1 MTLLET
7 KRLILREFTFDDA
20 AFILTLLNEP
30 SFIRYINDKNVRNLE
45 DARQYIV
52 NGPMASYARNGFGL
66 YLVELKDTAV
76 PIGMC
81 GLLKREELPDADI
94 GFAFLPDYW
103 GKGFALESATAV
115 LNDARE
121 RLGLKRVLAIVMPEN
136 NASIKLLEK
145 LGMRFERDTDDVQ
158 VFAIDYDSTPFQT
171 IL

>member
-7 KRLILREFTFDDA
+7 ERLLLRELTFDDA
-20 AFILTLLNEP
+20 QFILTLLNDP
-30 SFIRYINDKNVRNLE
+30 SFLRYINDKNVRNLE
-45 DARQYIV
+45 DARQYML

-66 YLVELKDTAV
+66 YLVELKDSSV
-76 PIGMC
+76 PIGLC

-103 GKGFALESATAV
+103 GKGFAFESARAV
-115 LNDARE
+115 MNDARE
-121 RLGLKRVLAIVMPEN
+121 RLKLKRVLAIVMRDN
-136 NASIKLLEK
+136 HASIKLLEK
-145 LGMRFERDTDDVQ
+145 LGMSFERDKDDLQ

>member
-7 KRLILREFTFDDA
+7 ERLILRELTLDDA
-20 AFILTLLNEP
+20 PFILTLLNDP
-30 SFIRYINDKNVRNLE
+30 SFLRYINDKNVRNLE
-45 DARQYIV
+45 DARQYML

-76 PIGMC
+76 PIGLC
-81 GLLKREELPDADI
+81 GLLKREELPDPDI

-103 GKGFALESATAV
+103 GKGFALESAIAV
-115 LNDARE
+115 MNDARE
-121 RLGLKRVLAIVMPEN
+121 RLGRKRVLAIVMPDN
-136 NASIKLLEK
+136 YASIKLLEK
-145 LGMRFERDTDDVQ
+145 LGMRFERDKDDVK

>member
-7 KRLILREFTFDDA
+7 ERLILRELTFDDA
-20 AFILTLLNEP
+20 QFILTLLNDP
-30 SFIRYINDKNVRNLE
+30 AFLRYINDKNVRNLE
-45 DARQYIV
+45 DARQYML

-66 YLVELKDTAV
+66 YLVELKDSSV
-76 PIGMC
+76 PVGLC

-103 GKGFALESATAV
+103 GKGFAFESARAV
-115 LNDARE
+115 MNDARE
-121 RLGLKRVLAIVMPEN
+121 RLKLKRVLAIVMPDN
-136 NASIKLLEK
+136 HASIKLLEK
-145 LGMRFERDTDDVQ
+145 LGMSFERDKDDVK

>member
-7 KRLILREFTFDDA
+7 ERLILRELTFDDA
-20 AFILTLLNEP
+20 PFILTLLNEP

-45 DARQYIV
+45 DARQYML

-66 YLVELKDTAV
+66 YLVELKDPGV
-76 PIGMC
+76 PIGIC
-81 GLLKREELPDADI
+81 GLLKREDLPEADI

-103 GKGFALESATAV
+103 GKGFAFESASAV
-115 LNDARE
+115 MNDARE
-121 RLGLKRVLAIVMPEN
+121 RLGLKRVLAIVSPDN
-136 NASIKLLEK
+136 DASIKLLEK
-145 LGMRFERDTDDVQ
+145 LGMTFERDKDDVK

>member
-7 KRLILREFTFDDA
+7 ERLILRELTFDDA
-20 AFILTLLNEP
+20 QFILTLLNEP
-30 SFIRYINDKNVRNLE
+30 SFLRYINDKNVRNLE
-45 DARQYIV
+45 DARQYML

-66 YLVELKDTAV
+66 YLVELKDAAV
-76 PIGMC
+76 PIGLC

-103 GKGFALESATAV
+103 GKGFAFESARAV
-115 LNDARE
+115 MNDARE
-121 RLGLKRVLAIVMPEN
+121 RLKLKRVLAIVMPDN
-136 NASIKLLEK
+136 HASIKLLEK
-145 LGMRFERDTDDVQ
+145 LGMSFERDKDDVQ

>member
-7 KRLILREFTFDDA
+7 ERLILRELTLDDA
-20 AFILTLLNEP
+20 PFILTLLNDP
-30 SFIRYINDKNVRNLE
+30 SFLRYINDKNVRNLE
-45 DARQYIV
+45 DARQYML

-76 PIGMC
+76 PIGLC
-81 GLLKREELPDADI
+81 GLLKREELPDPDI

-103 GKGFALESATAV
+103 GKGFALESAIAV
-115 LNDARE
+115 MNDARE
-121 RLGLKRVLAIVMPEN
+121 RLGQKRVLAIVMPDN
-136 NASIKLLEK
+136 YASIKLLEK
-145 LGMRFERDTDDVQ
+145 LGMRFERDKDDVK

>member
-7 KRLILREFTFDDA
+7 ERLILRELTFDDA
-20 AFILTLLNEP
+20 QFILTLLNEP
-30 SFIRYINDKNVRNLE
+30 SFLRYINDKNVRNLE
-45 DARQYIV
+45 DARQYML

-66 YLVELKDTAV
+66 YLVEFKDAAV
-76 PIGMC
+76 PIGLC

-103 GKGFALESATAV
+103 GKGFAFESARAV
-115 LNDARE
+115 MNDARE
-121 RLGLKRVLAIVMPEN
+121 RLKLKRVLAIVMPDN
-136 NASIKLLEK
+136 HASIKLLEK
-145 LGMRFERDTDDVQ
+145 LGMSFERDKDDVQ